1 MLIYKMKFTN
11 NREFG
16 SWGEKQAEE
25 YLLDKGYQLVER
37 NFRVRQGEIDLIVK
51 NDQFL
56 VFVEVKTRKNNLF
69 GAPQAAVDYRK
80 QNKIK
85 KIAKFYLRD
94 KKYIEY
100 KLRFDVISI
109 LYKNDDND
117 IVLEHYK
124 NSF

>member
-1 MLIYKMKFTN
+1 MLIYKMKFAN

-25 YLLDKGYQLVER
+25 YLLDKGYQLLER

-69 GAPQAAVDYRK
+69 GVPQAAVDYRK

-94 KKYIEY
+94 KKYKDY

-109 LYKNDDND
+109 LYKNYDND